1 MRKNIEIINIIAN
14 ASLSKSPGAKVPKKK
29 NKFGNS

>member
-14 ASLSKSPGAKVPKKK
+14 ASLSKSPGAKVPKK